1 LTDENGRLFAADIG
15 PNPHPLL
22 YHCAQRDGVMRA
34 VLQGREVRRP
44 SRFLLLL
51 GDDAGAEAA
60 P

>member
-1 LTDENGRLFAADIG
+1 LTDEAGHLFAADIG

-22 YHCAQRDGVMRA
+22 YHCAQHDGVMRA

-51 GDDAGAEAA
+51 GDDAASEAA